1 MPRYPRI
8 VVTSG
13 EPAGIGPDA
22 CIALARQDWPA
33 ELVIAG
39 DAKLL
44 AQTAAAFGRRSR
56 SVDL

>member
-1 MPRYPRI
+1 MRVPRI

-22 CIALARQDWPA
+22 CVALALRDWPA
-33 ELVIAG
+33 DLVIAG

-44 AQTAAAFGRRSR
+44 AQTAADLGGAPA
-56 SVDL
+56 SVDV